1 MRHTG
6 ITSTT
11 TRLPALQP
19 DQARG
24 CSNPLISVLVPV
36 YNVAPWLDECIAS
49 IVNQTERDLEIIL
62 IDDAS
67 TDGSGEIADAWA
79 ARDERITVIHKPVNL
94 GLYDSRNMSVRL
106 ARGDYIAFVDSDDYI
121 KPDMFSK
128 MLALLR
134 REDAD
139 VAVCGW
145 TKVTE
150 GGAIDRPL
158 YVETGTTG
166 DAEFT
171 LAYCIPDEA
180 DPRYNG
186 DLWTKLFKRNAI
198 LGDDGF
204 PIAFDTRRRCCEDL
218 VWDIK
223 VLMRI
228 KKAVFLNECLYVYR
242 AQRPQNTS
250 SRASMDS
257 KLAWDS
263 VQAFTE
269 GRDLLASAGFSAAT
283 NVAQKSFY
291 HRQRCMGAAVI
302 CGDDEAYQSCSDH
315 YLRDVWR
322 WFAENPSVPHF
333 VWFAKRLIRR
343 CQLACRHQLARG
355 NHGQRS

>member
-1 MRHTG
+1 MQRTG
-6 ITSTT
+6 ITSTAT
-11 TRLPALQP
+11 QPPALQP
-19 DQARG
+19 GQACG
-24 CSNPLISVLVPV
+24 CPSPLISVLVPV

-49 IVNQTERDLEIIL
+49 IVNQTERNLEIIL

-106 ARGDYIAFVDSDDYI
+106 ARGDYISFVDSDDYI
-121 KPDMFSK
+121 RPDMLSK

-139 VAVCGW
+139 VAVCWW
-145 TKVTE
+145 TKITQE
-150 GGAIDRPL
+150 GAIDRPL
-158 YVETGTTG
+158 CVETGTTG
-166 DAEFT
+166 DAELT
-171 LAYCIPDEA
+171 LSYCIPDEA
-180 DPRYNG
+180 DPHYNG
-186 DLWTKLFKRNAI
+186 DLWTKLFKRSAI
-198 LGDDGF
+198 LGDDGL
-204 PIAFDTRRRCCEDL
+204 PIAFDAQRRCCEDL

-283 NVAQKSFY
+283 NVAQKTFY
-291 HRQRCMGAAVI
+291 HRQRCMGASIV
-302 CGDDEAYQSCSDH
+302 CGDEKAYRSCSDH
-315 YLRDVWR
+315 YLRDVWS
-322 WFAENPSVPHF
+322 WFLANPSAPHL
-333 VWFAKRLIRR
+333 VWLAKRLIRR
-343 CQLACRHQLARG
+343 CQLACRHLLARRNG
-355 NHGQRS
+355 RQ